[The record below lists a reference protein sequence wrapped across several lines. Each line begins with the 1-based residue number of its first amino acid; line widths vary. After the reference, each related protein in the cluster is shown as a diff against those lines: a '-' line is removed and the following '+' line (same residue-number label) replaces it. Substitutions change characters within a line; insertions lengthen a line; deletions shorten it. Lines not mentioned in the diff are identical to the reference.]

1 MQKECVS
8 RLFNRGGYVLDFSTE
23 KFDTFTQASIGI
35 PLCKKYG
42 LSKGKSLEKYIDEAS
57 LHDVQKL
64 LHDLLEYYETYIKA
78 TDSPEYE
85 SPFLKCKEI
94 LSSFPA
100 NPGLLALES
109 LKEKFSSGYLKKEIE
124 NLVVLQETNPTDAIG
139 KSKELVESSCKA
151 ILENLKIP
159 YEKTWDLNVLADK
172 TLETLKL
179 KPKNIEK
186 NVKASKEIHALL
198 GNLRAIVSNVA
209 ALRNSY
215 GSGHGKDQSYRGLDS
230 RCAKLAVG
238 CSATFCEFLWNTYE
252 LKFLEKHHGHD
263 GKAV

>member
-1 MQKECVS
+1 MQKEYFF
-8 RLFNRGGYVLDFSTE
+8 RLFNRGGYVFDFSTE
-23 KFDTFTQASIGI
+23 RFDAFTQESIGI
-35 PLCKKYG
+35 PLCGKYG
-42 LSKGKSLEKYIDEAS
+42 LSKGKSFEKYINEAP
-57 LHDVQKL
+57 LRDALKL
-64 LHDLLEYYETYIKA
+64 LSDLLEYYETYMKA
-78 TDSPEYE
+78 NDSPKYE
-85 SPFLKCKEI
+85 PIFLKCKEI
-94 LSSFPA
+94 LSSFSTKTNLFP
-100 NPGLLALES
+100 LES
-109 LKEKFSSGYLKKEIE
+109 LKEKFSSKYLKNEID
-124 NLVVLQETNPTDAIG
+124 NLLLLQETNPTDAIG

-215 GSGHGKDQSYRGLDS
+215 GSGHGKDQSYHGLDS

-238 CSATFCEFLWNTYE
+238 SSATFCEFLWNTYE
-252 LKFLEKHHGHD
+252 LKFLGQHHGHD